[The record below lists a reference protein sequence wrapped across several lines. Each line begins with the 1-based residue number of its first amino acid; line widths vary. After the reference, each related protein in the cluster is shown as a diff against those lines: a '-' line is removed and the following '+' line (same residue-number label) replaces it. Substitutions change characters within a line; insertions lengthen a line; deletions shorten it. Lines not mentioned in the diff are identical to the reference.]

1 MKFLKRL
8 FRSKL
13 AILGLFFIAVFL
25 LCSLFAPLIATYDY
39 SQMDLYHVL
48 QMPGGSHIMGT
59 DEMGRDIFSGI
70 VYGART
76 SVFIG
81 VSVLVCGGFLG
92 SLIGILAGFFEGR
105 TEMILMRII
114 DTLMAFPSILL
125 ALLMIAILGSGLN
138 GAIIAVS
145 IATIPKFARIVRG
158 SVLKAKKSE
167 YVDACRVLGQSDI
180 RILFRH
186 VIPNGMA
193 PIIVQATLTFS
204 EAILIIS
211 GLGFLGLGADP
222 MSAEWG
228 AMLSNARAYLMTMPH
243 IAIFPGIAIAI
254 TVLGFNL
261 LGDGLRDTLDVKESG
276 R

>member
-8 FRSKL
+8 FSNKL
-13 AILGLFFIAVFL
+13 AVIGLALISIFL
-25 LCSLFAPLIATYDY
+25 IMAAFAPIIATHDY
-39 SQMDLYHVL
+39 AIMDLYNVL
-48 QMPGGSHIMGT
+48 ALPSAEHIMGT
-59 DEMGRDIFSGI
+59 DEMGRDIFSGV

-76 SVFIG
+76 SVLIG
-81 VSVLVCGGFLG
+81 VSVLLFGGLAG
-92 SLIGILAGFFEGR
+92 TIIGILAGFFGGKID
-105 TEMILMRII
+105 MILMRII

-125 ALLMIAILGSGLN
+125 ALFMIAIVGSGLK
-138 GAIIAVS
+138 GAIVAVS
-145 IATIPKFARIVRG
+145 IATVPRFARIVRS
-158 SVLKAKKSE
+158 SVLKAKKNE
-167 YVDACRVLGQSDI
+167 YVDACEVLGQS
-180 RILFRH
+180 RAKILFFH
-186 VIPNGMA
+186 ILPNGMA

-228 AMLSNARAYLMTMPH
+228 AMLSNARTYLMTKPH

-261 LGDGLRDTLDVKESG
+261 LGDGLRDTLDVKEY
-276 R
+276 

>member
-1 MKFLKRL
+1 MKFLRRL
-8 FRSKL
+8 FHNKL
-13 AILGLFFIAVFL
+13 AVMGLFFILIFLAV
-25 LCSLFAPLIATYDY
+25 SLFAPVIATYDY
-39 SQMDLYHVL
+39 SEMDLYNVL
-48 QMPGGSHIMGT
+48 QPPGNGHLMGT

-70 VYGART
+70 IYGART
-76 SVFIG
+76 SVMIG
-81 VSVLVCGGFLG
+81 ASVLLCGGLVG
-92 SLIGILAGFFEGR
+92 TAVGILAGFFEGKLD
-105 TEMILMRII
+105 MVLMRII

-125 ALLMIAILGSGLN
+125 ALFMIAILGTGLE

-145 IATIPKFARIVRG
+145 IATIPRFARIVRS
-158 SVLKAKKSE
+158 SVLKTKKNE
-167 YVDACRVLGQSDI
+167 YIDASRVLGQSSAK
-180 RILFRH
+180 ILFRH
-186 VIPNGMA
+186 ILPNGMA

-228 AMLSNARAYLMTMPH
+228 AMLSNARAYLMTRPH

-261 LGDGLRDTLDVKESG
+261 LGDGLRDTLDVKEY
-276 R
+276 

>member
-8 FRSKL
+8 LSNKL
-13 AILGLFFIAVFL
+13 AVLGIFFILIFL
-25 LCSLFAPLIATYDY
+25 LASLFAPLIATQDY
-39 SQMDLYHVL
+39 SEMDLYNVL
-48 QMPGGSHIMGT
+48 ALPSAEHLMGT

-70 VYGART
+70 IYGART
-76 SVFIG
+76 SVLIG
-81 VSVLVCGGFLG
+81 VSVLLFGGLVG
-92 SLIGILAGFFEGR
+92 TAIGILAGFFEGKLD
-105 TEMILMRII
+105 MVLMRII

-125 ALLMIAILGSGLN
+125 AMFMIAIIGTGLK
-138 GAIIAVS
+138 GAIVAVS
-145 IATIPKFARIVRG
+145 IATVPRFARIVRS
-158 SVLKAKKSE
+158 SVLKTKKNE
-167 YVDACRVLGQSDI
+167 YVDACRVLGQSNMK
-180 RILFRH
+180 ILFRH
-186 VIPNGMA
+186 ILPNGMA

-228 AMLSNARAYLMTMPH
+228 AMLSNARAYLMTKPH

-261 LGDGLRDTLDVKESG
+261 LGDGLRDTLDVKEY
-276 R
+276 

>member
-8 FRSKL
+8 FSNKL
-13 AILGLFFIAVFL
+13 AVLGLCFIMIFL
-25 LCSLFAPLIATYDY
+25 ACSLLAPWIATYDY
-39 SQMDLYHVL
+39 SQMDLYNVL
-48 QMPGGSHIMGT
+48 KPPSAEHIMGT
-59 DEMGRDIFSGI
+59 DEMGRDIFSGVI
-70 VYGART
+70 YGART
-76 SVFIG
+76 SVLIG
-81 VSVLVCGGFLG
+81 VSVL
-92 SLIGILAGFFEGR
+92 LIGGLIGTVIGVVAGFFEGKI
-105 TEMILMRII
+105 EMLLMRIV

-125 ALLMIAILGSGLN
+125 ALLMISIVGTGLK

-145 IATIPKFARIVRG
+145 IATVPRFARIVRS
-158 SVLKAKKSE
+158 SVLKTKKNE
-167 YVDACRVLGQSDI
+167 YVDACYVLGQTSFK
-180 RILFRH
+180 ILVKH
-186 VIPNGMA
+186 ILPNGIA

-228 AMLSNARAYLMTMPH
+228 AMLSNARAYLMTVPH

-261 LGDGLRDTLDVKESG
+261 LGDGLRDTLDVKEG
-276 R
+276 